1 MKQFI
6 KATLLE
12 NWSLKATAALLSLIL
27 WLFVRGE
34 PGPERVVSI
43 PLEIQV
49 PRHMEITNVGPASV
63 AITMR
68 GAAFSNMW
76 FGQSLPACIVDMQ
89 GSSEGL
95 HLISLTPENIQS
107 PKGSGVEVLQV
118 NPARISLLLERTVSK
133 EVAIVVPIRGDP
145 PSGFEIYGKTLKPA
159 STTITGPRS
168 QIEPIQDIPTEA
180 VSINGQKQS
189 TRFFVNLN
197 PKENMVRTSTSSPVQ
212 VDIQIGPR
220 RKLYTI
226 EAVPLAIDNPALS
239 TTPWQVTV
247 RVLAPI
253 TGQQELVP
261 GNLKA
266 MVVTKGLDLSNLPVK
281 ASPKVRICNNLDGS
295 ILVKDIQPPEVTVHA
310 AQKPPAKTRK

>member
-6 KATLLE
+6 KETLLE
-12 NWSLKATAALLSLIL
+12 NWSLKATAVLLSLIL

-34 PGPERVVSI
+34 PGPERVVSV

-49 PRHMEITNVGPASV
+49 PRHMEITNERPASV

-76 FGQSLPACIVDMQ
+76 FGQSLPACIVDLQ
-89 GSSEGL
+89 GASEGL
-95 HLISLTPENIQS
+95 HVISLTPENIQS

-118 NPARISLLLERTVSK
+118 NPARISILLERTISK

-159 STTITGPRS
+159 STIITGPRS
-168 QIEPIQDIPTEA
+168 HIEPIQDIPTEA

-197 PKENMVRTSTSSPVQ
+197 LKDNTVRTSISSPVQ
-212 VDIQIGPR
+212 VDVQIGPR
-220 RKLYTI
+220 RKLNTI
-226 EAVPLAIDNPALS
+226 ESVPLATDNPALS
-239 TTPWQVTV
+239 TIPRQVTV
-247 RVLAPI
+247 QVLAPV
-253 TGQQELVP
+253 TGQPELVP
-261 GNLKA
+261 ENLNA
-266 MVVTKGLDLSNLPVK
+266 MVVTKGLDPSNCRSKQVP
-281 ASPKVRICNNLDGS
+281 R
-295 ILVKDIQPPEVTVHA
+295 
-310 AQKPPAKTRK
+310 